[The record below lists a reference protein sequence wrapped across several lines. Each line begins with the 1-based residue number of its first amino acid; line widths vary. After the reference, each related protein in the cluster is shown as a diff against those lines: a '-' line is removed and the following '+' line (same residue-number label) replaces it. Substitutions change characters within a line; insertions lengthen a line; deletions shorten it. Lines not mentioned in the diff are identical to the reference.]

1 MQRKPDRHRPSAR
14 LWAPALGLVM
24 VLLAGCANTLNAKV
38 TRFNQWP
45 ADTAGQTFSFTAAE
59 PRRELE
65 IGAYQAMV
73 AGELQRLGLRPAN
86 GAQSG
91 RFVVDVQASLDER
104 QRQQLVPVYSE
115 QWAYVAPYR
124 TAQGRLYGGHWV
136 PDPLGSRY
144 IGDRTVVR
152 TVQQSSLKLR
162 ISEPAAQR
170 TVFEATAVHEGTGKD
185 LVEVVP
191 YLVRGV
197 FQDFP
202 GANGQVR
209 RLTFDLP

>member
-1 MQRKPDRHRPSAR
+1 MGA
-14 LWAPALGLVM
+14 WTTVLGLVL
-24 VLLAGCANTLNAKV
+24 VLLAGCANTLDAKV

-45 ADTAGQTFSFTAAE
+45 ADTAGQTFSFTAADLA
-59 PRRELE
+59 RELE
-65 IGAYQAMV
+65 LAAYQAQV
-73 AGELQRLGLRPAN
+73 AAELQRLGLQPAPP
-86 GAQSG
+86 GQAG
-91 RFVVDVQASLDER
+91 RFVVELQASLSER
-104 QRQQLVPVYSE
+104 QRQQLVAVYSDP
-115 QWAYVAPYR
+115 WTYVAPWR
-124 TAQGRLYGGHWV
+124 DAHGRLYGGQWV
-136 PDPLGSRY
+136 PDPFGSRY
-144 IGDRTVVR
+144 VGDRAVVR

-170 TVFEATAVHEGTGKD
+170 TVFEATAVHEGSAED

-209 RLTFDLP
+209 RLSFELPR